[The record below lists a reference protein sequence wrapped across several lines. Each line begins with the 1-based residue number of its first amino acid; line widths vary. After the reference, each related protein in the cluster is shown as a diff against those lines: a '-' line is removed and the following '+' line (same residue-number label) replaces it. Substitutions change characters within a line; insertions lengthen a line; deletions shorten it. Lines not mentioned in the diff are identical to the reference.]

1 LFASTLLGL
10 LLCLPQTGGA
20 IVRTWDDGA
29 GGKNWISADNWG
41 PNGLPQNVD
50 DIAIGAHP
58 NATDDTVIFGVFP
71 PYIST
76 VFSLGLSFGADLDLN
91 NGRLVVIEDTTVGGG
106 FGGGTPAEL
115 IVRPVEGM
123 NVDALSTN
131 TLTINTGGRL
141 RMVGGSISVD
151 GTAASEG
158 VLEIAEGGSLFGY
171 GVIDLDDDN
180 VPDLVDMLL
189 NDGTITVGDPETI
202 VLGEP
207 PARTLAI
214 SAPNDPNMGLMDLGG
229 DEHDGQVVINRNS
242 TLELN
247 VRQINQSSAGDI
259 RMFGNST
266 LDLGVSFG
274 VGNAPIDDTANLYV
288 DSGETDAFPILP
300 AAPAVVTG
308 NSFVLAPQGRISL
321 AQPDAELRIESDF
334 TAFNGTISNNGVIHF
349 AGDARIYPEVAF
361 TGNGE
366 LVNDFGST
374 LQLNNQVDA
383 DAHLVNEGELVI
395 GRDVRLDSFS
405 QMSTGTLGIQI
416 ADILPDA
423 FDVLTVEGNA
433 ELGGTLLA
441 ELTDGFEPVLGNS
454 FTVLRTIFGNISGEF
469 EDTVLPEFNDLTFDV
484 VYNPQS
490 VVLEVVAAGLP
501 GDYND
506 DGVVNAADYVVW
518 RNQEGTDFELPN
530 RDPELEGDV
539 GADDYD
545 FWVDHFG
552 NTTGGGAASTLS
564 NTVPEPGS
572 LVLLLFGL
580 ATWACHCAE
589 RSTSR

>member
-454 FTVLRTIFGNISGEF
+454 FTVLRTIFGNVSGEF

-518 RNQEGTDFELPN
+518 KAPISNCPTATRSLRAMSVPTTTISGSTTSATRRAVALLP
-530 RDPELEGDV
+530 RCRTPCR
-539 GADDYD
+539 
-545 FWVDHFG
+545 
-552 NTTGGGAASTLS
+552 S
-564 NTVPEPGS
+564 PGRWCCS
-572 LVLLLFGL
+572 CLG
-580 ATWACHCAE
+580 
-589 RSTSR
+589 